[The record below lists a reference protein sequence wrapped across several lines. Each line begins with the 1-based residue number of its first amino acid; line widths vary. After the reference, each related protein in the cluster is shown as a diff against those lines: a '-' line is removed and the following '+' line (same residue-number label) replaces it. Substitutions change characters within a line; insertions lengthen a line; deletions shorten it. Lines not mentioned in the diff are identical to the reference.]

1 MGEEGAWLGELGR
14 EEGGE
19 TGCKTKMII
28 IIIIRMNK
36 TNINIILYIREY
48 NIYT

>member
-1 MGEEGAWLGELGR
+1 MGGEWELGAELGR

-28 IIIIRMNK
+28 IIKRLNK
-36 TNINIILYIREY
+36 TNKYYIIY
-48 NIYT
+48 NIYACNI